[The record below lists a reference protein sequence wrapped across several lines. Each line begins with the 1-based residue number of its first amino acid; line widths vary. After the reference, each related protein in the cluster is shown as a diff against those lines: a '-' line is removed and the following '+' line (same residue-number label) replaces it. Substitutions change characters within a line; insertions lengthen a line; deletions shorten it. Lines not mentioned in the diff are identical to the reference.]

1 MKKKFLKNK
10 IKEIKLKEIGHPKGD
25 ITKILTKDSIFFQ
38 NFGECYLS
46 EIKPKKIKA
55 WRYHKR
61 STQRIFLISGKCK
74 IVGIN
79 GKKIYKINLSEKD
92 KKLIIIPPKYWY
104 GFKNTGF
111 KKVKLLNITNKKY
124 NEKEI
129 LRKNENEL
137 NYAWK
142 KKNN

>member
-10 IKEIKLKEIGHPKGD
+10 IKEIKLKEIVHPKGD

-61 STQRIFLISGKCK
+61 STQNIFLLEGRCK
-74 IVGIN
+74 IVCQL
-79 GKKIYKINLSEKD
+79 KKRFVETQLSENSP
-92 KKLIIIPPKYWY
+92 KLIIIPKKCWY
-104 GFKNTGF
+104 GFKNKSR
-111 KKVKLLNITNKKY
+111 KKVKLLNLCDRKFSEN
-124 NEKEI
+124 EI
-129 LRKNENEL
+129 LRKEIKEIKYN
-137 NYAWK
+137 WQ
-142 KKNN
+142 